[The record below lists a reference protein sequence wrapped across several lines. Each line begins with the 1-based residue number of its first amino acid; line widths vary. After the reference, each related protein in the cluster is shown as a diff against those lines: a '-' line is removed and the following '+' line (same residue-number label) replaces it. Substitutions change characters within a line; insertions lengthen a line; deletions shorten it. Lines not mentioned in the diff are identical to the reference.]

1 MKTLNAFNKLSLA
14 TALSTML
21 AASAFAGSD
30 TQEKQQQEHRE
41 GRTAEQY
48 WKEFK
53 HDSGEAWQD
62 TKSAFRDGWLE
73 GKLETAII
81 MNEQLNP
88 FDIDLEVNGSTAILE
103 GEVTSDIV
111 KDHAKYVALSV
122 EGIDEVENKLKV
134 NKDAK
139 INDKKT
145 NERSISRTLKDATIT
160 AGVKAELLAS
170 PEIKGLKIDVDT
182 AEGEVTLTGKVD
194 SSAKRALA
202 EYIAKDVRGV
212 KGVVNNLKVQS

>member
-1 MKTLNAFNKLSLA
+1 MKTLHSYTRIGLA
-14 TALSTML
+14 AAITAVLST
-21 AASAFAGSD
+21 SAMAGSD
-30 TQEKQQQEHRE
+30 ATEKHSVHNDE

-53 HDSGEAWQD
+53 HDSDEAWTD

-103 GEVTSDIV
+103 GEVASEVV
-111 KDHAKYVALSV
+111 KEHAKYVALSV
-122 EGIDEVENKLKV
+122 EGIDEVKNKLEV

-139 INDKKT
+139 VNDKKT
-145 NERSISRTLKDATIT
+145 KERSVSRTLKDATIT
-160 AGVKAELLAS
+160 AGVKAELLAN
-170 PEIKGLKIDVDT
+170 PEIKGLKINVDT

-202 EYIAKDVRGV
+202 AYIAKDVAGV
-212 KGVVNNLKVQS
+212 QEVVNNLEVQS